1 MIRENKNAIIFF
13 VMILVFFWGDIMVI
27 GYIMVGNYAYGDIMW
42 NLWDVGEME
51 ITIISYIILAWKW
64 KKIGFGLW

>member
-27 GYIMVGNYAYGDIMW
+27 GYIMVGNYAYGDIM
-42 NLWDVGEME
+42 
-51 ITIISYIILAWKW
+51 
-64 KKIGFGLW
+64 